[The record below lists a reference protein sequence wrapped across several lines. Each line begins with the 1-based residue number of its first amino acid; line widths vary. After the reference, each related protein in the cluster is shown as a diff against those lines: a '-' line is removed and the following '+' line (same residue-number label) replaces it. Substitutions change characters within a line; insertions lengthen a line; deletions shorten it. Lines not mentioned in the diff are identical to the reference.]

1 MIELGGGLRL
11 RELETGDGAALA
23 AAYDA
28 NRAHLARWDPVRESS
43 FYTAD
48 WQESVV
54 AHALRDR
61 ADGRAARFVIGH
73 DDGRVMGIANISNV
87 VHGAFES
94 ADLGYWIDASLV
106 GRGVM
111 SNVVASLIP
120 YARIDLGLHRLQ
132 ASTLL
137 DNMSSQRVLARN
149 GFEKIG
155 MAPKYLR
162 IAGEWQDHLLFQR
175 ILAD

>member
-1 MIELGGGLRL
+1 MIGLGDGIHLRA
-11 RELETGDGAALA
+11 LESGDGAALA

-28 NRAHLARWDPVRESS
+28 NRAHLSRWDPLRDAA
-43 FYTAD
+43 FYTAE
-48 WQESVV
+48 WQEGVV

-61 ADGRAARFVIGH
+61 TDGRAARFVLCH
-73 DDGRVMGIANISNV
+73 EDSRVMGIANISNI

-94 ADLGYWIDASLV
+94 ADLGYWIDASLA
-106 GRGVM
+106 GRGLM
-111 SNVVASLIP
+111 SKTVAALIS
-120 YARIDLGLHRLQ
+120 YAQTELGLHRLQ

-137 DNMSSQRVLARN
+137 DNAASQRVLERH
-149 GFEKIG
+149 GFEPIG

-175 ILAD
+175 IL